1 VLVAGPSDT
10 EKVSGAGI
18 QRRCD
23 VRKKNKSFLA
33 GLVSIAIVAAS
44 NLTATAANVDVYAE
58 GAYTDTKLDVYIYA
72 DMNAAPLVSAGV
84 QLTYDNTKL
93 TLVSAV
99 KNQTDWYFGTPA
111 VPYAYQDPRD
121 TGSAVVFISGK
132 LDTNTPGAGV
142 TGSRKLI
149 GTASFTR
156 TESAAPG
163 TSPETYFG
171 SALGLGIIRT
181 APDVFA
187 NFVTNGGEVLDT
199 ATDGVSFEVMIRERG
214 DANGN
219 GEITSADMGAIQY
232 YITHAGGIFHPW
244 MDCNGN
250 GQITGADKGCV
261 QYLITH

>member
-1 VLVAGPSDT
+1 
-10 EKVSGAGI
+10 
-18 QRRCD
+18 

-44 NLTATAANVDVYAE
+44 NLMAMAANVDVYAE

-72 DMNAAPLVSAGV
+72 DINVAPLVSAGV

-111 VPYAYQDPRD
+111 VPYVYQDPQD
-121 TGSAVVFISGK
+121 TGSGVVFMGGK
-132 LDTNTPGAGV
+132 LDTNTPDAGV
-142 TGSRKLI
+142 TGTRKLI

-156 TESAAPG
+156 TESVAPG
-163 TSPETYFG
+163 ASPEAYFG

-187 NFVTNGGEVLDT
+187 NFVTNGGVVLDT
-199 ATDGVSFEVMIRERG
+199 AADGVSYAIIIRERG
-214 DANGN
+214 DANADGN
-219 GEITSADMGAIQY
+219 VTPADMVTVKNAY
-232 YITHAGGIFHPW
+232 YANAPLSCRPAA
-244 MDCNGN
+244 DCNADEN
-250 GQITGADKGCV
+250 ITPADMVCIKNK
-261 QYLITH
+261 YYAH